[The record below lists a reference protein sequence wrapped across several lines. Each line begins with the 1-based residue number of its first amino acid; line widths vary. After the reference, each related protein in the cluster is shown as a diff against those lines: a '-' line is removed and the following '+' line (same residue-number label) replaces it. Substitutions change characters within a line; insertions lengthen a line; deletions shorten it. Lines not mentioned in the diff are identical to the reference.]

1 MTEIFNLTLDL
12 DYDFVN
18 IFEPIQT
25 KILDKLFVNIDLL
38 CDLINLM
45 NQRVK
50 VRLANEVLSILLD
63 LARKLVTLIV
73 KFLKECIELIFYII
87 NEALA
92 E

>member
-1 MTEIFNLTLDL
+1 MTEIFNVSLDL
-12 DYDFVN
+12 DYDFIN

-38 CDLINLM
+38 CHLIYLM

-63 LARKLVTLIV
+63 LGRKLVALIV

>member
-63 LARKLVTLIV
+63 LARKLVALIV

>member
-1 MTEIFNLTLDL
+1 MTEIFNLSLDL

-63 LARKLVTLIV
+63 LARKLVPLIV